1 MKVANLR
8 VILYVSGKCH
18 IYFMENA
25 NYRTVCDMI
34 AIAIVEAL
42 IGIATALVVWA
53 TQSTLLT
60 L

>member
-1 MKVANLR
+1 
-8 VILYVSGKCH
+8 
-18 IYFMENA
+18 MENA